1 MNLDTYTDV
10 MEMLIEYEDILD
22 RDMEKIMRLLEQLLE
37 EEELVIIEWKKQEH
51 TNGLCAIGMMMNQK
65 LSGLKQNQMRYFT
78 L

>member
-37 EEELVIIEWKKQEH
+37 EEE
-51 TNGLCAIGMMMNQK
+51 
-65 LSGLKQNQMRYFT
+65 
-78 L
+78 